1 MRKSRSGDGVVS
13 SIQAGSRLAEANVVT
28 GKIAGSSS
36 PFVSHS
42 SIPSGELQNPFRT
55 FPARR
60 LRGENLQARF
70 AFGKRLTGGFTLR
83 VVAGRADA
91 LRGRRGAGAS
101 PGSK

>member
-42 SIPSGELQNPFRT
+42 SIPSGELQNPFPT
-55 FPARR
+55 VPARR
-60 LRGENLQARF
+60 SRGKSFQARL
-70 AFGKRLTGGFTLR
+70 ALVKRLTGAILR
-83 VVAGRADA
+83 AVAGRA